1 MNKRKFPK
9 DVARFFNPEKSYNPK
24 SSGIHQAEKIQGIPV
39 YNAGGTARRITDKN
53 GNVSYK

>member
-24 SSGIHQAEKIQGIPV
+24 SSGIHQSEKRQGIPI